1 MQTIKSNP
9 LSIFRWAFALFFVQM
24 NLSLLFDYKF
34 LFGSE
39 SPPKQAFL
47 GYYQNSVL
55 NSIFQL
61 NDFFF
66 VAAMGFSLF
75 AGIYFAI
82 GKHKKWA
89 IFLCWLFMAF
99 IFIRIPV
106 ARSIHIPFLGFMML
120 LNLFIPDPVR
130 AKQFQIL
137 DGDFAPLDVR
147 NAAFIII
154 IFNYFA
160 ATIYKLSTVEWLS
173 GQALFF
179 VFQDIIPR
187 QNQLTQF
194 ILSQQWIA
202 TLMTYSVLLIEG
214 LLFLLVFKKSM
225 RFVFVVVSALMHVG
239 IFIFFRIGELSSG
252 MLLFH
257 VFLLAVNF
265 EDEKGPIKCK

>member
-1 MQTIKSNP
+1 MQIIKSNP
-9 LSIFRWAFALFFVQM
+9 LSLFRWIFALFFVQM
-24 NLSLLFDYKF
+24 NLSLLFDYQY

-39 SPPKQAFL
+39 SPPKAAFS
-47 GYYQNSVL
+47 GYYQSSVL

-61 NDFFF
+61 NDFYF
-66 VAAMGFSLF
+66 VAAMCFSLL

-82 GKHKKWA
+82 GKQKKWA
-89 IFLCWLFMAF
+89 IFICWLLMAF

-130 AKQFQIL
+130 TKHFQML
-137 DGDFAPLDVR
+137 DGDFAPIDVR

-160 ATIYKLSTVEWLS
+160 ATIYKLSTVEWLT
-173 GQALFF
+173 GQALFY

-194 ILSQQWIA
+194 VLSQKWM
-202 TLMTYSVLLIEG
+202 TTVMTYTVLLIEG

-225 RFVFVVVSALMHVG
+225 RFAFVIVSALMHVG

-265 EDEKGPIKCK
+265 EDEKGPIKCT